1 MCGRFTLRTPMK
13 DVVKLF
19 DLALGADDGA
29 LGQPARFN
37 IAPSQLVAAVRFD
50 AEQNGRALAWLNW
63 GLVPSWAD
71 DPSIGNQMI
80 NARAE
85 SAATKPAFR
94 EALRRRRCLVP
105 ADGFYEWK
113 RQDGSKQPYYV
124 RLKDERPF
132 AFAGLWEHWRRGHLA
147 IESCTII
154 TTDANELVRALHDR
168 MPVIIDAENFRQWL
182 DPDVQDPQVV
192 QPLLAKYP
200 ADKMTAYPVS
210 RAVNRPGFD
219 APQCIE
225 PAAPDKTQGSLFD

>member
-37 IAPSQLVAAVRFD
+37 IAPSQRVAAVRFD
-50 AEQNGRALAWLNW
+50 AEQNGRALAWLQW
-63 GLVPSWAD
+63 GLVPPWAD

-85 SAATKPAFR
+85 SVATKPAFR

-124 RLKDERPF
+124 RLKTERPF

-154 TTDANELVRALHDR
+154 TTDANELVRPLHDR
-168 MPVIIDAENFRQWL
+168 MPVIIDVQDFQQWL
-182 DPDVQDPQVV
+182 DPDVQDPKIV
-192 QPLLAKYP
+192 QPLLATYP

-210 RAVNRPGFD
+210 RMVNRPGFD
-219 APQCIE
+219 APECIE
-225 PAAPDKTQGSLFD
+225 RAAPDKTQGSLFD